1 MHPAPTQDNRPD
13 DYVPDAASW
22 AHLSAADAGFD
33 GARLAAAVEFAL
45 AHDSP
50 WPQSLYYADGRY
62 VGNVEWNETGPW
74 SEIVGPV
81 LPRGGP
87 AGVVLKGGRI
97 LAEWGD
103 TGRPDMTFS
112 VAKSYLAVLTGLGVA
127 DGCIADVDEPVGATV
142 KGPWFA
148 SQHNARVTWR
158 HLLQQSSEWQGELW
172 GKSDQVDHN
181 RQTGA
186 GADQSRKGQ
195 RRELMAPGTHFEYND
210 VRVNLLAFCLL
221 QRFGRA
227 LPDVL
232 RERIMN
238 PIGASRTWEWHGYST
253 SWTEI
258 GGRSVQ
264 SVAGGGH
271 WGGGMIISARDHARL
286 GLLMARAGRWG
297 GRQVLPTSWVKDTF
311 SPSPTNPG
319 YGFLWWLNA
328 GAARRPAASPA
339 SVFAVGAGNHMIWID
354 PDHDLVTVLRWID
367 GAAIGGFMARLMAA
381 TNQLPTDLRGHP

>member
-1 MHPAPTQDNRPD
+1 MQPAPARDNAQDE
-13 DYVPDAASW
+13 YVPDAQHW
-22 AHLSAADAGFD
+22 ARLGAADAGFD
-33 GARLAAAVEFAL
+33 GARLDAAVEFAL
-45 AHDSP
+45 THDSP
-50 WPQSLYYADGRY
+50 WPQSLYHADGRY

-81 LPRGGP
+81 RARGGP
-87 AGVVLKGGRI
+87 AGVVLKRGRV

-103 TGRPDMTFS
+103 TARADMTFS
-112 VAKSYLAVLTGLGVA
+112 VAKSYLAVLAGLAVA

-148 SQHNARVTWR
+148 PPHNARVTWR

-181 RQTGA
+181 RQTGQ

-195 RRELMAPGTHFEYND
+195 RRAPMAPGTFFEYND

-221 QRFGRA
+221 QRFGRP

-232 RERIMN
+232 RERVMD
-238 PIGASRTWEWHGYST
+238 PIGASRSWEWHGYST
-253 SWTEI
+253 SWTEV
-258 GGRSVQ
+258 GGRRVQ

-271 WGGGMIISARDHARL
+271 WGGGMFIGARDHARL
-286 GLLMARAGRWG
+286 GLLMARGGRWG
-297 GRQVLPTSWVKDTF
+297 ERQVLPESWVRDAF

-319 YGFLWWLNA
+319 YGYLWWLNA

-354 PDHDLVTVLRWID
+354 PTHDLVTVLRWID

-381 TNQLPTDLRGHP
+381 TR

>member
-1 MHPAPTQDNRPD
+1 MHRATSRENREDN
-13 DYVPDAASW
+13 YVPDAANW
-22 AHLSAADAGFD
+22 ARLSAADAGFD
-33 GARLAAAVEFAL
+33 GARLDAAVAFAR

-62 VGNVEWNETGPW
+62 VGNVEWKETGPW
-74 SEIVGPV
+74 SKIVGPV

-87 AGVVLKGGRI
+87 AGLVLKGGRV

-103 TGRPDMTFS
+103 TLRPDMTFS
-112 VAKSYLAVLTGLGVA
+112 VAKSYLAVLAGLAVA
-127 DGCIADVDEPVGATV
+127 DGCISDIDEPVGATV
-142 KGPWFA
+142 QGPWFA
-148 SQHNARVTWR
+148 SPHNARVTWR

-195 RRELMAPGTHFEYND
+195 RRELVAPGTYFEYND

-221 QRFGRA
+221 QRFGRP

-232 RERIMN
+232 RERVMD

-253 SWTEI
+253 SWTEV
-258 GGRSVQ
+258 GGRRVQ

-271 WGGGMIISARDHARL
+271 WGGGMVIGARDHARL
-286 GLLMARAGRWG
+286 GLLMARGGRWG
-297 GRQVLPTSWVKDTF
+297 ERQVLPESWVRETF

-319 YGFLWWLNA
+319 YGCLWWLNA
-328 GAARRPAASPA
+328 GAVRRPAASPS
-339 SVFAVGAGNHMIWID
+339 SVFAVGAGNHLIWID

-367 GAAIGGFMARLMAA
+367 GAAVGGFMARLMAA
-381 TNQLPTDLRGHP
+381 MT